1 MMTQD
6 ELNRIIEAD
15 PYLIA
20 RKDPTEAEIRL
31 YLKEVDFRCPLCGVV
46 LQSRNQVKLSHKRF
60 EIAHIYPNRPTI
72 LQYEALRGVER
83 LGDDSEAFE
92 NKIALCKPCHST
104 QDFHTTLAE
113 YNKLLNIK
121 KGYLLDTVLNDLTTS
136 LGLEKQIEDVI
147 SKLTKVP
154 GDELVDLNYS
164 PVNLTKKFSSS
175 DALLKTKIWGY
186 VSVYY
191 TFIRD
196 EFRTL
201 DGKNGFLIKVLCDQI
216 KACFLK
222 INTGTDDKVV
232 IFNHIVKWIKE
243 KTLSTSTE
251 ACEAVVAYFVQNC
264 EVFYEITE

>member
-1 MMTQD
+1 M
-6 ELNRIIEAD
+6 
-15 PYLIA
+15 
-20 RKDPTEAEIRL
+20 
-31 YLKEVDFRCPLCGVV
+31 
-46 LQSRNQVKLSHKRF
+46 
-60 EIAHIYPNRPTI
+60 
-72 LQYEALRGVER
+72 
-83 LGDDSEAFE
+83 
-92 NKIALCKPCHST
+92 
-104 QDFHTTLAE
+104 
-113 YNKLLNIK
+113 
-121 KGYLLDTVLNDLTTS
+121 DTVLNDLTTS